1 MERTK
6 LIRLDLWVILVRN
19 LSNILSAKAS
29 VVTPVGR
36 DGITCSAYIY
46 YHESR
51 CNEPNLVN
59 I

>member
-1 MERTK
+1 M
-6 LIRLDLWVILVRN
+6 LDLWVILVRN

-46 YHESR
+46 YHDSR